1 MKAEPGWHGGCECAS
16 ERRRRQS
23 ALVRREVEDE
33 NEDEDDLEISSG
45 CSCCCHSSDRLG
57 FYLSIDI
64 YDLNR
69 QAEEHMD
76 FPR

>member
-1 MKAEPGWHGGCECAS
+1 MLN
-16 ERRRRQS
+16 
-23 ALVRREVEDE
+23 ALSFPVDARVVAI
-33 NEDEDDLEISSG
+33 LPIA
-45 CSCCCHSSDRLG
+45 G

-64 YDLNR
+64 YYLNR